1 MTEIRDIIKKIDS
14 LQNMSELDE
23 KTIAEENGYAESVA
37 RDRDI
42 KKRLKTTQLR
52 KIFDRVKTIERK
64 LNEDGWDA
72 VQPDFYMLRPELAYA
87 MARKLIPEQFF
98 MLMNACMKQ
107 VDKGNDPEQKKENY
121 AKFVRF
127 LEAIVAYHKYHEVK

>member
-52 KIFDRVKTIERK
+52 RIFDRAKTIERN
-64 LNEDGWDA
+64 LNDQDWDA
-72 VQPDFYMLRPELAYA
+72 VQSDFYMLRPELAYA
-87 MARKLIPEQFF
+87 KARKLIPDQFF
-98 MLMNACMKQ
+98 RLVDACMKQ
-107 VDKGNDPEQKKENY
+107 VDKGDNEQKRSNY
-121 AKFVRF
+121 ARFVRF

>member
-1 MTEIRDIIKKIDS
+1 MTEIIDIIKKIDS

-52 KIFDRVKTIERK
+52 RIFDRVKTIERN
-64 LNEDGWDA
+64 LNEHGWDA
-72 VQPDFYMLRPELAYA
+72 VRSDFYMLRPELAYA
-87 MARKLIPEQFF
+87 KARKLIPDQFF
-98 MLMNACMKQ
+98 RLVDACMKQ
-107 VDKGNDPEQKKENY
+107 VDKGDNEQKRSNY
-121 AKFVRF
+121 ARFVRF

>member
-52 KIFDRVKTIERK
+52 RIFDRVKTIERS
-64 LNEDGWDA
+64 LNEHGWDA
-72 VQPDFYMLRPELAYA
+72 VQSDFYMLRPELAYA
-87 MARKLIPEQFF
+87 KARKLIPDQFF
-98 MLMNACMKQ
+98 RLVDACMKQ
-107 VDKGNDPEQKKENY
+107 VDKGDNEQKRSNY
-121 AKFVRF
+121 SRFVRF
-127 LEAIVAYHKYHEVK
+127 LEAIVAYHKYYEVK

>member
-1 MTEIRDIIKKIDS
+1 MTEIRDIIKKINS

-42 KKRLKTTQLR
+42 KERLKTTQLR
-52 KIFDRVKTIERK
+52 RIFDRVKTIERN
-64 LNEDGWDA
+64 LNEHGWDA
-72 VQPDFYMLRPELAYA
+72 VRSDFYMLRPELAYA
-87 MARKLIPEQFF
+87 KARKLIPEQFF
-98 MLMNACMKQ
+98 RLMDACMKQ
-107 VDKGNDPEQKKENY
+107 VDKGDNEQKRSNY
-121 AKFVRF
+121 ARFVRF

>member
-42 KKRLKTTQLR
+42 KERLKTTQLR
-52 KIFDRVKTIERK
+52 RIFDRVKTIERN
-64 LNEDGWDA
+64 LNEHGWDA
-72 VQPDFYMLRPELAYA
+72 VRSDFYMLRPELAYA
-87 MARKLIPEQFF
+87 KARKLIPEQFF
-98 MLMNACMKQ
+98 RLMDACMKQ
-107 VDKGNDPEQKKENY
+107 VDKGDNEQKRSNY
-121 AKFVRF
+121 ARFVRF

>member
-1 MTEIRDIIKKIDS
+1 MTEIRDIIKKIDN
-14 LQNMSELDE
+14 LQNMGELDE

-37 RDRDI
+37 VDRDI
-42 KKRLKTTQLR
+42 NKPLKTTQLR

-87 MARKLIPEQFF
+87 KARKLIPDQFF
-98 MLMNACMKQ
+98 RLMDACMKQ
-107 VDKGNDPEQKKENY
+107 VDKGNNEQKKENY
-121 AKFVRF
+121 TKFVRF
-127 LEAIVAYHKYHEVK
+127 LEAIVAYHKYHGGD

>member
-1 MTEIRDIIKKIDS
+1 MIEIRDIIKKIDS

-42 KKRLKTTQLR
+42 KKHLKTTQLR
-52 KIFDRVKTIERK
+52 RIFDRVKTIERK
-64 LNEDGWDA
+64 LNEDYWDA

-87 MARKLIPEQFF
+87 KARKLIPEQFF

-107 VDKGNDPEQKKENY
+107 VDKGDNEQKKKNY
-121 AKFVRF
+121 TKFVRF

>member
-1 MTEIRDIIKKIDS
+1 MSEIRDIIKKIDS

-52 KIFDRVKTIERK
+52 KIFDRVKTIERN
-64 LNEDGWDA
+64 LNERGWDA
-72 VQPDFYMLRPELAYA
+72 VRSDFYMLRPELAYA
-87 MARKLIPEQFF
+87 KARELIPDQFF
-98 MLMNACMKQ
+98 RLVDACMKQ
-107 VDKGNDPEQKKENY
+107 VDKGDNEQKERNY
-121 AKFVRF
+121 ARFVRF

>member
-1 MTEIRDIIKKIDS
+1 MIEIRDIIKKIDS
-14 LQNMSELDE
+14 LQNMSELDG

-37 RDRDI
+37 ADRDI

-72 VQPDFYMLRPELAYA
+72 VQPNFYMLRPELAYA

-98 MLMNACMKQ
+98 RLMDACMKQ
-107 VDKGNDPEQKKENY
+107 VDKGNNEQKKKNY
-121 AKFVRF
+121 AKFVSF
-127 LEAIVAYHKYHEVK
+127 LEAIVAYHKYYEVK

>member
-37 RDRDI
+37 RDGDI

-52 KIFDRVKTIERK
+52 KIFDRVKTIERD
-64 LNEDGWDA
+64 LNEKGWDD
-72 VQPDFYMLRPELAYA
+72 VQSGFYMLRPELAYA
-87 MARKLIPEQFF
+87 NARKLIPDQFF
-98 MLMNACMKQ
+98 RLMDTCMKQ
-107 VDKGNDPEQKKENY
+107 VDKGNNEQKKENY

-127 LEAIVAYHKYHEVK
+127 LEAIVAYHKYYEVK

>member
-14 LQNMSELDE
+14 LQNLSELDE

-42 KKRLKTTQLR
+42 KRRLKTTQLR
-52 KIFDRVKTIERK
+52 KIFDRVKTIERN
-64 LNEDGWDA
+64 LNEHGWDDD
-72 VQPDFYMLRPELAYA
+72 VRSNFYMLRPELAYA
-87 MARKLIPEQFF
+87 KARKLIPEQFF
-98 MLMNACMKQ
+98 RLMDACMKQ
-107 VDKGNDPEQKKENY
+107 VDKGDNEQKRSNY
-121 AKFVRF
+121 ARFVRF

>member
-37 RDRDI
+37 RDGDI
-42 KKRLKTTQLR
+42 KGRLKTTQLR
-52 KIFDRVKTIERK
+52 KIFDRAKTIERN
-64 LNEDGWDA
+64 LNEHGWDD
-72 VQPDFYMLRPELAYA
+72 VRSEFYMLRPELAYA
-87 MARKLIPEQFF
+87 KARKLIPEQFF
-98 MLMNACMKQ
+98 RLMDACMKQ
-107 VDKGNDPEQKKENY
+107 VDKGDNEQKRSNY
-121 AKFVRF
+121 ARFVRF

>member
-1 MTEIRDIIKKIDS
+1 MTEISDIIKEIGI

-42 KKRLKTTQLR
+42 KKHLKTTQLR
-52 KIFDRVKTIERK
+52 RIFDRVKTIERD
-64 LNEDGWDA
+64 LNERGWDD
-72 VQPDFYMLRPELAYA
+72 VRSDFHMLRPELAYA
-87 MARKLIPEQFF
+87 KARKLIPEQFF
-98 MLMNACMKQ
+98 RLMDACMKQ
-107 VDKGNDPEQKKENY
+107 VDKGDNEQKRSNY
-121 AKFVRF
+121 SRFVRF

>member
-1 MTEIRDIIKKIDS
+1 MSKIDDIIRKIDG
-14 LQNMSELDE
+14 LQNLGELDE

-37 RDRDI
+37 ADRDI

-87 MARKLIPEQFF
+87 KARKLIPEQFF

-107 VDKGNDPEQKKENY
+107 VDKGNNEQKKKNY
-121 AKFVRF
+121 ARFVRF

>member
-1 MTEIRDIIKKIDS
+1 MTEIIDIIKKIDS

-52 KIFDRVKTIERK
+52 KIFDRVKTIERN
-64 LNEDGWDA
+64 LNEHGWDE
-72 VQPDFYMLRPELAYA
+72 VRSDFYMLRPELAYA
-87 MARKLIPEQFF
+87 KARKLIPDQFF
-98 MLMNACMKQ
+98 RLVDACMKQ
-107 VDKGNDPEQKKENY
+107 VDKGDNEQKERNY
-121 AKFVRF
+121 ARFVRF